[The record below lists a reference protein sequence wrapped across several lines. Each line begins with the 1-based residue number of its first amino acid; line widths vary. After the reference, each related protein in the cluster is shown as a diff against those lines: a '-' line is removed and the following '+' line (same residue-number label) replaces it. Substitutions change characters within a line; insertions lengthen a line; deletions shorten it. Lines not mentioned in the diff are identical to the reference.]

1 MRSAAVSRP
10 LSPVPRAPAV
20 IEPVLG
26 DAGSRKGAAL
36 ASPIELQAGQGD
48 LDHQRG
54 AGGMRVAVVARRATD
69 HADVR
74 LRLRPGIERDRS
86 LSAHVPPRPESHP
99 QGVLDEADGGHMGTA
114 LGLLH
119 QHEAVEQLEPL
130 VGAEEA
136 ALDELFVLPPTPAPH
151 ANRAGVHDQ
160 GQSRTLPS
168 PASTS
173 TGGYDTGSGRRG
185 VLTRAGT
192 RGPSPAAPAG

>member
-1 MRSAAVSRP
+1 MIRRPPRSTLFPYTS
-10 LSPVPRAPAV
+10 S
-20 IEPVLG
+20 
-26 DAGSRKGAAL
+26 S
-36 ASPIELQAGQGD
+36 D
-48 LDHQRG
+48 L
-54 AGGMRVAVVARRATD
+54 D

-86 LSAHVPPRPESHP
+86 LSAHVPPSPESRP
-99 QGVLDEADGGHMGTA
+99 QGVLDEADGRHVGTA

-136 ALDELFVLPPTPAPH
+136 ALDELFVLRPTPAPH
-151 ANRAGVHDQ
+151 ADRARVHHQ

-173 TGGYDTGSGRRG
+173 TGGYVTGNGRPPSARCCGDTCSYASISGTPPG
-185 VLTRAGT
+185 AVTPEG
-192 RGPSPAAPAG
+192 GQG